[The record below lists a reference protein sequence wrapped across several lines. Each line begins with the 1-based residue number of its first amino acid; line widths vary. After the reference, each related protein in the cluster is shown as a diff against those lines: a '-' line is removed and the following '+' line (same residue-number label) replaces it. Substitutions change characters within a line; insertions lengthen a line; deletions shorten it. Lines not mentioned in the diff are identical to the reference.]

1 MPQLNPEFFVSQLFW
16 LVVTFSFLFVFL
28 WRVSL
33 PRIGNVLEKRE
44 RKISEDLT
52 AAKELQAEASQI
64 QEEIEKQLK
73 QARTDASEIIKSSS
87 IALQDKAQ
95 TELNPN
101 QILRLITTSLNDDK
115 AENILTIPLQGKSA
129 MADYMVVASG
139 ASSRQVAAMAEH
151 LEFKLKQEK
160 VDILGLE
167 GLRQADWVLLDAN
180 DVIVHIF
187 RPEVRDFYG
196 LERMWVDDMSAEIVK
211 VGSDA

>member
-44 RKISEDLT
+44 RKITEDLT

-73 QARTDASEIIKSSS
+73 RARTDASEMIKSSS

-95 TELNPN
+95 TELKKLDKELETKIDESAKAIDKSKSESLS
-101 QILRLITTSLNDDK
+101 QIQDQIHQITKLTLSKVATFNLSDDEIKK
-115 AENILTIPLQGKSA
+115 AVSNS
-129 MADYMVVASG
+129 
-139 ASSRQVAAMAEH
+139 
-151 LEFKLKQEK
+151 
-160 VDILGLE
+160 
-167 GLRQADWVLLDAN
+167 
-180 DVIVHIF
+180 
-187 RPEVRDFYG
+187 
-196 LERMWVDDMSAEIVK
+196 ERSIN
-211 VGSDA
+211 

>member
-44 RKISEDLT
+44 RKITEDLT

-73 QARTDASEIIKSSS
+73 QARNDASEMIKSSS

-95 TELNPN
+95 TELKKLDKELETKIDESAKAIDKSKSKSVS
-101 QILRLITTSLNDDK
+101 QIQDQIHEITKLTLSKVSTFNVSDDEIKK
-115 AENILTIPLQGKSA
+115 AVSNS
-129 MADYMVVASG
+129 
-139 ASSRQVAAMAEH
+139 
-151 LEFKLKQEK
+151 
-160 VDILGLE
+160 
-167 GLRQADWVLLDAN
+167 
-180 DVIVHIF
+180 
-187 RPEVRDFYG
+187 
-196 LERMWVDDMSAEIVK
+196 ERSIN
-211 VGSDA
+211 